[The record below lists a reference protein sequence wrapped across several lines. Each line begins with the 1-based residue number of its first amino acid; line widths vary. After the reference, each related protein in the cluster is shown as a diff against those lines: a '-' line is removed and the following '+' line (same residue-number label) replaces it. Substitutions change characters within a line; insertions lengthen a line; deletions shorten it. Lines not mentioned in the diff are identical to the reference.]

1 MIFPLPQS
9 LNSTIVSIII
19 LSVSKFKN
27 KSLMFQC
34 FMFKV
39 VIDPLEEHMYIMMR
53 IFDFIIKKVNAIK
66 E

>member
-1 MIFPLPQS
+1 
-9 LNSTIVSIII
+9 
-19 LSVSKFKN
+19 
-27 KSLMFQC
+27 MFQC

-39 VIDPLEEHMYIMMR
+39 VIDPLEEHMYTMIR